1 MPAGHP
7 QHGTPHRLF
16 RLFRRPENLSV
27 QFRRRKM
34 LSRRE
39 NESARRAGVLQPT
52 TPGACSPLRNPRGTP
67 SPPKRHRLRD
77 GSTLVLITLFVQ
89 LQNTLPSPQRPHAD
103 NPRQSGQLMRSLSVE
118 FSFPVPC
125 LVPVSF
131 AVSGN
136 AAMDKL
142 GQRHPLPLL
151 LLSSSICVSS
161 N

>member
-16 RLFRRPENLSV
+16 RLFRRPEDLSV

-67 SPPKRHRLRD
+67 SAPKCHRLRD
-77 GSTLVLITLFVQ
+77 GSTLVLITLLSSYKDFTITPKTSCGQ
-89 LQNTLPSPQRPHAD
+89 PPSERTAD
-103 NPRQSGQLMRSLSVE
+103 EV
-118 FSFPVPC
+118 
-125 LVPVSF
+125 
-131 AVSGN
+131 AVS
-136 AAMDKL
+136 
-142 GQRHPLPLL
+142 
-151 LLSSSICVSS
+151 
-161 N
+161 